1 QGFLVR
7 KVVPRVGEERAL
19 FVGLAMSVT
28 ANVLLGLA
36 SQGWMLLSFVPLL
49 ALGRLTDPSAQA
61 IISRHVSAWEQ
72 GQLQGA
78 INSLMGIAAIV
89 GPLIGTHLLATF
101 GPETASIRVSGAAF
115 FASAAISTVGLL
127 LAVRI
132 VRARRATPAPTAVA
146 SQSVPE

>member
-1 QGFLVR
+1 VQGFLVR
-7 KVVPRVGEERAL
+7 KVVPRVGEGRAL

-36 SQGWMLLSFVPLL
+36 SHGALLLSFVPLL

-61 IISRHVSAWEQ
+61 ITSRHVSASEQ

-89 GPLIGTHLLATF
+89 GPLIGTSLLATF
-101 GPETASIRVSGAAF
+101 GPRTATIHVPGAPF
-115 FASAAISTVGLL
+115 FASAAISGLGLL
-127 LAVRI
+127 IAARLFRTM
-132 VRARRATPAPTAVA
+132 RAPPAAAA
-146 SQSVPE
+146 SSSLPE